1 MDYTAEIFDQ
11 VQRLFD
17 VNGFNDHE
25 LHGVLKFER
34 PLDPEILKKAVIAS
48 IEAIPILGARYVD
61 GARPRWTSLDPVD
74 YERAVFVAPTE
85 AEFEAF
91 VVSKVDEGLGP
102 QIRVCALDSDPYAV
116 AFKMNHMICDAAGFK
131 QYLDILSRIYS
142 KLTMQVTYR
151 PLTINGDRSFNG
163 VLEQFA
169 TSVKLRSLFTQGK
182 DSRWTG
188 RRRFPLSADREAR
201 PFIAAHKLD
210 RTKVTAIKRFC
221 RAKGATLNDA
231 VLTALYRVLFRR
243 LALKS
248 GEELQIPV
256 MVDMRR
262 YLDRTAEFESLT
274 NLTSMVSTQLEYRP
288 DDRFEDTL
296 GRARAAMLAK
306 KGANIGLNGFVKLNL
321 VYRTLGDR
329 IANRLLRSRLKN
341 PLICMTNVGVLDP
354 ARMSFGDLR
363 PKDAYLCGSIKYRPY
378 FQLAVSSYDGELT
391 LTVNQYGSAGDRE
404 RISAFLSD
412 IAEELPEIEASRAIS
427 DPPASRGADLA

>member
-1 MDYTAEIFDQ
+1 
-11 VQRLFD
+11 
-17 VNGFNDHE
+17 
-25 LHGVLKFER
+25 
-34 PLDPEILKKAVIAS
+34 
-48 IEAIPILGARYVD
+48 
-61 GARPRWTSLDPVD
+61 
-74 YERAVFVAPTE
+74 
-85 AEFEAF
+85 
-91 VVSKVDEGLGP
+91 
-102 QIRVCALDSDPYAV
+102 
-116 AFKMNHMICDAAGFK
+116 
-131 QYLDILSRIYS
+131 
-142 KLTMQVTYR
+142 
-151 PLTINGDRSFNG
+151 
-163 VLEQFA
+163 
-169 TSVKLRSLFTQGK
+169 
-182 DSRWTG
+182 
-188 RRRFPLSADREAR
+188 
-201 PFIAAHKLD
+201 
-210 RTKVTAIKRFC
+210 
-221 RAKGATLNDA
+221 
-231 VLTALYRVLFRR
+231 